1 MKNLVNLF
9 ILTFFAASLTSLNG
23 CKKDSEIP
31 TLTTSAVSGIT
42 KTTAIAGGMV
52 TSDGGAEVKV
62 RGVCWSAFMYPTI
75 DDNVTTDGAG
85 LGSFISNLDN
95 LLPGTLYFV
104 RAYAV
109 SSAGVAYGIQ
119 QNFTTESDN
128 TDNTDDQGGGTW
140 DY

>member
-1 MKNLVNLF
+1 MKKLVNLL
-9 ILTFFAASLTSLNG
+9 ILTIFAASLTTFYG

-31 TLTTSAVSGIT
+31 ILTTSPVSGIT

-52 TSDGGAEVKV
+52 TSDGGAEVLV
-62 RGVCWSAFMYPTI
+62 RGICWSAFMFPTI

-95 LLPGTLYFV
+95 LNPGTLYFV

-109 SSAGVAYGIQ
+109 SNVGVAYGIQ
-119 QNFTTESDN
+119 QSFTTEFDK
-128 TDNTDDQGGGTW
+128 TDNTDDQGGGDW